1 MDPAVRIGP
10 DGGNEEQRHTRSGRA
25 HKEHTG
31 RGIAGG
37 HAARAR
43 IGERGSGED
52 ERGGVGGSPIK
63 SRWRQI
69 NAFRYQQ

>member
-52 ERGGVGGSPIK
+52 
-63 SRWRQI
+63 
-69 NAFRYQQ
+69 